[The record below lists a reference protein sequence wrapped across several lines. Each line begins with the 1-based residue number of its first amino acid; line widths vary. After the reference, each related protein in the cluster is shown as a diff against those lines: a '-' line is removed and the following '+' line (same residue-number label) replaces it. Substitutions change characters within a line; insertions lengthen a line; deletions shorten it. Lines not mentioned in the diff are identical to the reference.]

1 MLIEPPP
8 QKKQKPA
15 RGGHWKVN
23 HWKVFQSLKLDIG
36 QVLVLDG
43 PDPQR
48 DPREP
53 SDAQR
58 IALLTRLAT
67 ASRSA
72 GFDAD
77 KQFTHEDLRRM
88 ENDAKSQAETT
99 HEEVD
104 EVVEWIIANESNGDF
119 SRDASQFMT
128 RIPIK
133 KREIE
138 IIRTNVAYPCI
149 LVYGIVHDL
158 IVRASIYLT
167 TFRNVIGIDVPQTPE
182 NLLHSTPS
190 TSTLSPNF
198 LKEYFD
204 KTPITVVLD
213 NSDGSDTEA

>member
-1 MLIEPPP
+1 MLAKGKGRAQKSDIDPVLDVDDADRSSFMMLIEPPP

-15 RGGHWKVN
+15 SGGHWKVN
-23 HWKVFQSLKLDIG
+23 NWKLLQSLKLAKG
-36 QVLVLDG
+36 QVLVFDG

-53 SDAQR
+53 SDEQR
-58 IALLTRLAT
+58 IALITRLST

-77 KQFTHEDLRRM
+77 KNFTPEDLRIM
-88 ENDAKSQAETT
+88 EIDAKPEETT
-99 HEEVD
+99 IEEMDEFVD
-104 EVVEWIIANESNGDF
+104 WIIANESNGDF

-133 KREIE
+133 KQEIE

-158 IVRASIYLT
+158 IVRESIYLK
-167 TFRNVIGIDVPQTPE
+167 RMAN
-182 NLLHSTPS
+182 
-190 TSTLSPNF
+190 
-198 LKEYFD
+198 
-204 KTPITVVLD
+204 
-213 NSDGSDTEA
+213 